1 MGFEFHKPDD
11 FRPESYESSNIS
23 SVYLEEA
30 LLNDRTYFKLPY
42 SKIYYYNSSNK
53 TVTMMEAYKIEFDFY
68 NNDWSQIDSYVFVKD
83 LLSLNYDY
91 LYIKQD
97 SSTIKIIEDIIE
109 KNNFSDE
116 SLFIFE
122 TKFRLRN
129 SDSSK

>member
-1 MGFEFHKPDD
+1 
-11 FRPESYESSNIS
+11 
-23 SVYLEEA
+23 
-30 LLNDRTYFKLPY
+30 
-42 SKIYYYNSSNK
+42 
-53 TVTMMEAYKIEFDFY
+53 MEAYKIEFDFY

-122 TKFRLRN
+122 TKFKLRN